1 MSLSVGMVT
10 VDCVDPERLAQWW
23 AVAIGGSV
31 AVLGPGEFARVT
43 CTGAPALGFQR
54 VDAPTPGK
62 NRLHLDLH
70 ASDLDTEVDRLAGL
84 GATETA
90 RHTLDNGYHWV
101 VMADPD
107 GNAFCVAAPP
117 SVTSLDSRG

>member
-23 AVAIGGSV
+23 AGAVGGSV
-31 AVLGPGEFARVT
+31 VVLGPGEFAMVVSDRE
-43 CTGAPALGFQR
+43 PALGFQR
-54 VDAPTPGK
+54 VDEPTPGK

-70 ASDLDTEVDRLAGL
+70 ASDLDAEVERLAGL
-84 GATETA
+84 GATETG
-90 RHTLDNGYHWV
+90 RHSLDNGYRWV

-107 GNAFCVAAPP
+107 GNAFCVAA
-117 SVTSLDSRG
+117 SRE